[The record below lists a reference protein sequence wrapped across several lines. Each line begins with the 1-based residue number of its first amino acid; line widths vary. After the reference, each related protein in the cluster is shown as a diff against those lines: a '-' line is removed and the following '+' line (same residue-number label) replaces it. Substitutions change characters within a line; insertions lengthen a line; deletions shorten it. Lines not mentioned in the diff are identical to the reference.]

1 MDLMTRP
8 WAVARRHEMLRFILV
23 AAIALIAVPGSY
35 ASQIFPQFYKIKV
48 SLTNGNSVEG
58 YSWGLSWMGGA
69 LLQEKKVRSANLKVE
84 KDNVVAT
91 FTFPNDQN
99 SSVYE
104 QSAKDDQGKPRTLA
118 VASQY
123 EMFEPSHGLPGDAKF
138 YVVSGI
144 MECPLVEVSRI
155 DTLAVIGK
163 GIRISD
169 PSRWLNL
176 PEPYIVV
183 EDCGLGCNVKMY
195 SQDKDVTKD
204 TLQKLW
210 DQYFACGRRSNAN
223 KKVRSSIEERNKI
236 EWISD
241 PFCVD

>member
-1 MDLMTRP
+1 
-8 WAVARRHEMLRFILV
+8 MLRSILV
-23 AAIALIAVPGSY
+23 AAIALIAVPSSN
-35 ASQIFPQFYKIKV
+35 ASQIFPQFYKIKIT
-48 SLTNGNSVEG
+48 LTNGNSIEG

-69 LLQEKKVRSANLKVE
+69 SLQEKEVQSANLKVE
-84 KDNVVAT
+84 KDIVVAT
-91 FTFPNDQN
+91 FTFSGDQN
-99 SSVYE
+99 TVVHK

-123 EMFEPSHGLPGDAKF
+123 ETFASSPGLSGDAKF
-138 YVVSGI
+138 YVVNGI
-144 MECPLVEVSRI
+144 MEYPLGEVSRI
-155 DTLAVIGK
+155 ETLEVIGK

-169 PSRWLNL
+169 PSRWLNVS
-176 PEPYIVV
+176 EPYIVV
-183 EDCGLGCNVKMY
+183 EDCGLGCSVKMY

-223 KKVRSSIEERNKI
+223 KKERSSIEERNKI

>member
-1 MDLMTRP
+1 MDLTQP
-8 WAVARRHEMLRFILV
+8 GVVARRHEVLRFILV
-23 AAIALIAVPGSY
+23 AVITLIAVPSSD

-48 SLTNGNSVEG
+48 TLTNGNSVEG

-69 LLQEKKVRSANLKVE
+69 LLQEKEVQSANLRVE
-84 KDNVVAT
+84 KEIVVAT
-91 FTFPNDQN
+91 FTFPGDRNTV
-99 SSVYE
+99 VYK

-118 VASQY
+118 VASHY
-123 EMFEPSHGLPGDAKF
+123 EMFESSPGFTGDAKF
-138 YVVSGI
+138 YVVKGI
-144 MECPLVEVSRI
+144 MEYPLVEVSRI
-155 DTLAVIGK
+155 DTVAVIGK

-176 PEPYIVV
+176 TEPYIVV
-183 EDCGLGCNVKMY
+183 EDCGLGCNVKMH
-195 SQDKDVTKD
+195 SRDEDITKD
-204 TLQKLW
+204 TLQGLW

-223 KKVRSSIEERNKI
+223 KQDRSSIEERNKI